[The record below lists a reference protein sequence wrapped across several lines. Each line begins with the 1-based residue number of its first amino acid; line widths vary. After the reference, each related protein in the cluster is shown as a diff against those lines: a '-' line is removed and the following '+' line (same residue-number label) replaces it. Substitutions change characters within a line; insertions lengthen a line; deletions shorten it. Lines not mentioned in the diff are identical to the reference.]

1 MTASSKSKIKEDIA
15 KVKHLLSKVQTR
27 DQATVEHQKRQLD
40 DKDTL
45 IQALKSELDAERAKS
60 QSQGSTST
68 QGSVF
73 IPEDLS
79 DISLKGK

>member
-1 MTASSKSKIKEDIA
+1 MSESFKSKRKKDR
-15 KVKHLLSKVQTR
+15 VKLKHSFYSLHFR

-45 IQALKSELDAERAKS
+45 IQALKSELDAERAKT

-68 QGSVF
+68 QGSIF

-79 DISLKGK
+79 DKSLKG